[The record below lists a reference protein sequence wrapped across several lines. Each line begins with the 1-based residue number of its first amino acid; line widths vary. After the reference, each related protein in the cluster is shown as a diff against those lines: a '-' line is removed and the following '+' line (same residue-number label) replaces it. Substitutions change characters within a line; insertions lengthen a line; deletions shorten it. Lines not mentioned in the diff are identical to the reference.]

1 MNGRKFSA
9 ENSVLDQHEGRFLH
23 SCSLACG
30 KAGKI
35 PRTISGSH
43 TSTITTGEPNE
54 LCGRSMPK
62 DDEKLENVFENDEQ
76 DCRSFLERLVLKYQY
91 F

>member
-1 MNGRKFSA
+1 
-9 ENSVLDQHEGRFLH
+9 
-23 SCSLACG
+23 
-30 KAGKI
+30 
-35 PRTISGSH
+35 
-43 TSTITTGEPNE
+43 
-54 LCGRSMPK
+54 MPK